1 MKTFVDRDLCMGC
14 GVCETIAPNVF
25 KLEDDGIAVVLVDVV
40 PPEEEANVREA
51 MDACPEQAISIEE

>member
-1 MKTFVDRDLCMGC
+1 MKAFVDRDLCMGC
-14 GVCETIAPNVF
+14 GVCETIAPSVF

-51 MDACPEQAISIEE
+51 MDSCPEQAISIEE